1 MLVVGVCLGPYE
13 LLALLG
19 KGGMGEVWRALDTRL
34 GREVALKTLPE
45 AFASDAKRLERFR
58 QEARTLAAMSHP
70 NLDQVFEAGEWEG
83 VPYLVMELLE
93 GETLRDRMQ
102 GKPMPPRH
110 AAEVARDIA
119 YGLAAAHEKG
129 ILHRDLKPENLFI
142 TRDGRV
148 KVLDFG
154 LAKMQGPRADRG
166 ADPEEGATTL
176 SEPGQVMGTPGYLSP
191 EQVRGEL
198 VDPRSDL
205 FSLGVV
211 LWEMVAGGRP
221 FQGDSTI
228 EIMHAILKQNPWNL
242 PEASKLP
249 PALEGILRRCLAKAP
264 EDRFPSASDLASA
277 LQAALDVTGSAGWA
291 DPLTPGRGGRG
302 SRVRRAGLL
311 AVPILVALGL
321 AIALKWQPWSKG
333 LARPPSVVA
342 LPARV
347 LGSPESA
354 FLTDAIPDTLSTL
367 LAGVE
372 GIDTRCPPSSI
383 EFEQVRRDTAKVAE
397 AYGVDLLLVTTVT
410 VQGEHLVL
418 NAQLVEART
427 HRVRWGSQLEGSR
440 GAYNDLIRR
449 AAVGA
454 TRAMRPPGAPSA
466 VLPGPAFSSEIEL
479 ALREGRHLGRR
490 YGSTWKEADFD
501 SALAALQRAQSMDP
515 TSATLA
521 AELGALFGAKDVR
534 ALDPDSHQQ
543 AKLWADRALE
553 LDPRCGLAWAVL
565 CWHEANK
572 PGKADPDKLAEYAL
586 KAVALSP
593 GDVRGHVALAAIAP
607 TMQMAMATG
616 SYMMELDPLEYA
628 GYEATAYGLM
638 DTGRPAEALLL
649 LEKALRLQLPERRS
663 NNWGLSVAL
672 FKLGRNEEALK
683 VYTPG
688 WGWDGGLLGEFMR
701 GDPAAIR
708 RRGIEVITRWRTKEG
723 NPWYWANRAYFVAPL
738 LVRAGLREEALW
750 LLLKAAETRGP
761 MNLDLALQDPGLR
774 QLKGDPRYHQALQA
788 YREYALSF
796 LEHAKKAEAQG
807 NLPSYLKPSI
817 EELQVLVKKPI

>member
-1 MLVVGVCLGPYE
+1 MFEVGFCLDSYE
-13 LLALLG
+13 LLAPLG

-34 GREVALKTLPE
+34 GREVALKVLPD
-45 AFASDAKRLERFR
+45 AFASDLGRLERFR
-58 QEARTLAAMSHP
+58 QEARTLAAISHP
-70 NLDQVFEAGEWEG
+70 NLVQVFEAGEWEG
-83 VPYLVMELLE
+83 LPYLVMELLE
-93 GETLRDRMQ
+93 GETLRERMH
-102 GKPMPPRH
+102 GRPIPPKR
-110 AAEVARDIA
+110 AAEWAREVAR
-119 YGLAAAHEKG
+119 GLAAAHEKG

-142 TRDGRV
+142 TKDGRV

-154 LAKMQGPRADRG
+154 LAKVQAPPADG
-166 ADPEEGATTL
+166 QTDHAGFAETL
-176 SEPGQVMGTPGYLSP
+176 SEPGMVVGTPGYLSP
-191 EQVRGEL
+191 EQVRGEP
-198 VDPRSDL
+198 VDARSDL

-221 FQGDSTI
+221 FQGGSAI
-228 EIMHAILKQNPWNL
+228 EVMHAILTEDL
-242 PEASKLP
+242 PSLPQEVKIP
-249 PALEGILRRCLAKAP
+249 PALEGILQRCLAKAR
-264 EDRFPSASDLASA
+264 EGRFHSAYDLAFA
-277 LQAALDVTGSAGWA
+277 LQAVLDAAGPAGWA
-291 DPLTPGRGGRG
+291 DPLPSGRGGRG
-302 SRVRRAGLL
+302 SRARRIGLL
-311 AVPILVALGL
+311 AVPLLAVLGL
-321 AIALKWQPWSKG
+321 AIAFEWQPWRKEP
-333 LARPPSVVA
+333 ARPPSVVA
-342 LPARV
+342 LPTRV
-347 LGSPESA
+347 LGPPDSA

-397 AYGVDLLLVTTVT
+397 AYGVDLLLVTTVA

-427 HRVRWGSQLEGSR
+427 HKVRWGSQLEGSR
-440 GAYNDLIRR
+440 GAYNDLIRQ

-490 YGSTWKEADFD
+490 YGSTWKEADFE

-515 TSATLA
+515 TSAILA

-553 LDPRCGLAWAVL
+553 LDPRCGLAWSVL

-593 GDVRGHVALAAIAP
+593 GDVRGHVALGAMVP
-607 TMQMAMATG
+607 TMQMGMATG

-628 GYEATAYGLM
+628 GYEATAFGLM
-638 DTGRPAEALLL
+638 DTGRSAEAVLL

-688 WGWDGGLLGEFMR
+688 WGWDGGLLGEFMG

-708 RRGIEVITRWRTKEG
+708 RRGIEVIARWRTKEG

-761 MNLDLALQDPGLR
+761 MSLDLALQDPYLR
-774 QLKGDPRYHQALQA
+774 QLKGDPRYHQALKA

-817 EELQVLVKKPI
+817 EELRVLVKKPI